1 MYTNILIPIS
11 FDEERDVAG
20 AIEIAKRISGP
31 DASITLLHVLEPLP
45 VYAAEYVPGDMLQA
59 TREKVRTRLENV
71 RAQVPNGRMALID
84 GPTGRSI
91 TDWAS
96 QNEADCIVIASHR
109 PVFSDILLG
118 STAAWVVRHAQ
129 CSVHVIR

>member
-1 MYTNILIPIS
+1 MYTNILIPVS
-11 FDEERDVAG
+11 FEEDRDVAG

-31 DASITLLHVLEPLP
+31 DANITFLHVLEPLP
-45 VYAAEYVPGDMLQA
+45 SYAGEYVPADLLQG
-59 TREKVRTRLENV
+59 TREKVRERLHEIS
-71 RAQVPNGRMALID
+71 ADVPNGRMALID

-96 QNEADCIVIASHR
+96 QNGADCIVIASHR

-118 STAAWVVRHAQ
+118 STAAWVVRHAD
-129 CSVHVIR
+129 CAVHVIR